1 MGSFSASVSWGVG
14 AVAELSVTTL
24 SVLAAEFVHYISM
37 D

>member
-14 AVAELSVTTL
+14 AVAELSVTIL
-24 SVLAAEFVHYISM
+24 SVPAAEFVHYISM